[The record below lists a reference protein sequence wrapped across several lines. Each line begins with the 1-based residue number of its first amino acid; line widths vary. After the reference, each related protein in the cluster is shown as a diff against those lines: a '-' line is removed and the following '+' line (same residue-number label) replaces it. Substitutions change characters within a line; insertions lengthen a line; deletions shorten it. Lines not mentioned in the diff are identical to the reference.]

1 MQMEMRAW
9 NMDGMAQGQSKEEK
23 REDPRIESSN
33 TYQLVEEN
41 AQMEKKIIN
50 IYGGFLYVSVAK
62 YFLGQK

>member
-33 TYQLVEEN
+33 TSQLVEEN

>member
-1 MQMEMRAW
+1 MGWLR
-9 NMDGMAQGQSKEEK
+9 GKSKEE

-41 AQMEKKIIN
+41 AQVEKKIIN
-50 IYGGFLYVSVAK
+50 IYGGLYVSVVK